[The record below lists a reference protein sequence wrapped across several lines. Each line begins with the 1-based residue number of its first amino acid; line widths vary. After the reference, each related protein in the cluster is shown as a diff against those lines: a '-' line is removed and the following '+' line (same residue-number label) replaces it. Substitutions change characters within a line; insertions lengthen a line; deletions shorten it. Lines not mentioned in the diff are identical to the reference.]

1 MEIYMIF
8 LACSVAVMATVIAA
22 ILTQRNVRYVR
33 AALSVKSVAAQA
45 ADCALLNMCLFVTWI
60 VVLQDCVEVAK
71 GAALSGLFSVVVFYV
86 ALAALLFKKLRRSQ
100 EAKPI

>member
-1 MEIYMIF
+1 MAIYMIF
-8 LACSVAVMATVIAA
+8 LTCSVAVMVTAVVA

-33 AALSVKSVAAQA
+33 ASLSVKSIAAQT
-45 ADCALLNMCLFVTWI
+45 ADCALLNICLFVTWI
-60 VVLQDCVEVAK
+60 VVLQDCVEVTK

-86 ALAALLFKKLRRSQ
+86 VLAALLFKKLRRSQ